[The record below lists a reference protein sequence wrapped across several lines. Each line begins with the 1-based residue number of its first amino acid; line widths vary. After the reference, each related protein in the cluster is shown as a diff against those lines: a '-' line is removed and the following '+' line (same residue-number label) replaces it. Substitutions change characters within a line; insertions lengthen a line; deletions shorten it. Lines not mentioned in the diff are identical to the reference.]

1 MGIVN
6 KAKLVQTASPIVSN
20 WRQAFWTAINQWLM
34 LLNDAKRA
42 KKPLNHKMAQNTIK
56 LWTVRAKTLQ
66 FETTATTCHKVYG
79 STPRSITIT
88 SDDIMIG
95 SESKWDKMIKIRQ
108 EESTNY
114 NNNGSNAHY
123 YWIYGFYKYDV
134 VSKLNGLESSHNFQS
149 MPNWLNWLKSWS
161 HELTK

>member
-1 MGIVN
+1 MPNEPKTI
-6 KAKLVQTASPIVSN
+6 KSQ
-20 WRQAFWTAINQWLM
+20 
-34 LLNDAKRA
+34 
-42 KKPLNHKMAQNTIK
+42 KMAQNTIK

-66 FETTATTCHKVYG
+66 FETTATTCPKVYG

-108 EESTNY
+108 EESTNC

-123 YWIYGFYKYDV
+123 YWIYGFYKYCV
-134 VSKLNGLESSHNFQS
+134 VSKINGLESSHNFQS
-149 MPNWLNWLKSWS
+149 MPNWLNWVKWLTTKQQIEIL
-161 HELTK
+161 ELLGLTVLSKVFKWT